1 MAWYRRPEIR
11 IIIVALITVM
21 VITDFFI
28 SLKSYNDFIKQ
39 LLVWSVII
47 SGFTLVLGAVN
58 IGVVHGKH
66 IMRRTSGQW
75 YFSLW
80 LIICVVA
87 TFLMAV
93 GSEIIPAMKTAYD
106 YLISNIHTPLTSA
119 AYGLIGFY
127 FASCIFR
134 AFRGRNSYVAVFL
147 ISGCIVLLLNAPVT
161 ELVPWIPA
169 LGSWIVNVPNVAG
182 TRGIVIGTAVG
193 IIAAGLRNILGLE
206 RGGLLAEE

>member
-11 IIIVALITVM
+11 IIIVALTTVL
-21 VITDFFI
+21 VLIDFFI
-28 SLKSYNDFIKQ
+28 AVKTYNDFIKQ

-66 IMRRTSGQW
+66 ILKRTPGQW

-87 TFLMAV
+87 TFILAS
-93 GSEIIPAMKTAYD
+93 GSEGIPLMKTAYD

-147 ISGCIVLLLNAPVT
+147 LSGCIVLLLNAPVT
-161 ELVPWIPA
+161 EGVPLIPM
-169 LGSWIVNVPNVAG
+169 LGNWVVNVPNVAG

-193 IIAAGLRNILGLE
+193 IVAAGLRNILGLE

>member
-11 IIIVALITVM
+11 IIIVALTTIL

-28 SLKSYNDFIKQ
+28 AVKTYNDFIKQ

-47 SGFTLVLGAVN
+47 SGFTIVLGAVN

-66 IMRRTSGQW
+66 IIKKTPGQW

-80 LIICVVA
+80 LIICVIV
-87 TFLMAV
+87 TFILAA
-93 GSEIIPAMKTAYD
+93 GSEGIPAMKSAYD
-106 YLISNIHTPLTSA
+106 YLINNIHTPLTSA

-147 ISGCIVLLLNAPVT
+147 LSGCLTLLLNAPVT
-161 ELVPWIPA
+161 ELVPFIPA
-169 LGSWIVNVPNVAG
+169 VGNWVVAVPNVAG
-182 TRGIVIGTAVG
+182 TRGIVIGAAVG
-193 IIAAGLRNILGLE
+193 IIASGLRNILGLE